1 MHIQIRGT
9 WDFLS
14 GICNHLNIPIT
25 YIYQHDSIPQL
36 SITHMKY
43 IVRFFECYQHL
54 QFYYIRKYNKFLE
67 RINEPSYAK
76 YKQVQTISSSIE

>member
-1 MHIQIRGT
+1 
-9 WDFLS
+9 
-14 GICNHLNIPIT
+14 
-25 YIYQHDSIPQL
+25 
-36 SITHMKY
+36 MKY